1 MRPIRPL
8 SLLLSKSLRNIIM
21 PLPVDSKSITSK
33 FIGSKSFKMNSFNV
47 KSIGSQLLKPAL
59 ISGVVGLGV
68 VNMPA
73 QAATNNNGKINSTG
87 ENPTASLQLIGL
99 NDDDVS
105 LSNAEQANSA
115 DDLSDIADM
124 LESADQ
130 VDDSIDA
137 VADESALN
145 DESDVINTDIPA
157 EVAQVSLKAI
167 SPETLKTFVAVVD
180 LVRREYVDTVNDEE
194 LFSNA
199 MSGMLT
205 KLDSH
210 AEFLDAEAYENL
222 RAFTEGDVGDI
233 GIKVQYQPKVGYW
246 VITEVVDG
254 SPADKKGIAV
264 GDYLHQVDEFKLGED
279 EESNDIEQLLTG
291 IAGTQVDVV
300 TSKAGRRK
308 HTTTLQRN
316 HNHPQ
321 VIETRLVDGMAIVR
335 LPAFQNNSREKLLQG
350 LIDLD
355 APVKGVLLDMR
366 DNPGGVLASA
376 VSVASLFMT
385 NTDVVQVKGR
395 QSESRTLSTQGAALL
410 DTMPVVVLQNRY
422 SASAAEVL
430 ASSLQA
436 QKRATILGEVSYGKG
451 SVQSVIP
458 LNDEQAVKLTVAH
471 YMTASGKKIDGVGVA
486 PDVTLTGNESTW
498 EQQALDLLRQ
508 KALPSGVRFV
518 RKSQAANVPNQD
530 DTNTKV
536 VKNKVT
542 QNNTIIEH
550 VTEKPTEK
558 PAVKAK
564 P

>member
-1 MRPIRPL
+1 MRPIRHL
-8 SLLLSKSLRNIIM
+8 FLLRSKSLRNIIM
-21 PLPVDSKSITSK
+21 PLPVTSKSITSK
-33 FIGSKSFKMNSFNV
+33 SITSKSFKMKSFNV
-47 KSIGSQLLKPAL
+47 KLIGSQLLKPAL
-59 ISGVVGLGV
+59 ISSVVGLGV

-73 QAATNNNGKINSTG
+73 QAATNNNGKINNTG

-105 LSNAEQANSA
+105 LNNNEEANSA

-145 DESDVINTDIPA
+145 DESEVINTDIPA

-321 VIETRLVDGMAIVR
+321 VIETRLEDGMAIVR

-395 QSESRTLSTQGAALL
+395 QSDSRTLSTQGAALL

-486 PDVTLTGNESTW
+486 PDVTLTGSESTW
-498 EQQALDLLRQ
+498 EQQALDLLRK

-518 RKSQAANVPNQD
+518 RKPQAANNSNQD

-550 VTEKPTEK
+550 VTEKPT
-558 PAVKAK
+558 VKAK

>member
-1 MRPIRPL
+1 MRPISPL
-8 SLLLSKSLRNIIM
+8 LLLLSKSLRH
-21 PLPVDSKSITSK
+21 ITMTLY
-33 FIGSKSFKMNSFNV
+33 FGSKCSKIRFFSV
-47 KSIGSQLLKPAL
+47 KSISCQLLNPVL
-59 ISGVVGLGV
+59 ISGAVGLGMI
-68 VNMPA
+68 NTPT
-73 QAATNNNGKINSTG
+73 QAATNNNGKINNNGKS
-87 ENPTASLQLIGL
+87 PTASLQLISL
-99 NDDDVS
+99 NNDKS
-105 LSNAEQANSA
+105 LNNDEENNGT

-137 VADESALN
+137 IADESALN
-145 DESDVINTDIPA
+145 DESDIINTDIPA

-395 QSESRTLSTQGAALL
+395 QSDSHTLSTQGAALL
-410 DTMPVVVLQNRY
+410 DSMPVVVLQNRY

-430 ASSLQA
+430 AGSLQA

-518 RKSQAANVPNQD
+518 RKPQPANNPNQD
-530 DTNTKV
+530 DTKTKAI
-536 VKNKVT
+536 KNKVS

>member
-8 SLLLSKSLRNIIM
+8 SLLRSKSLRNIIM
-21 PLPVDSKSITSK
+21 PLPLDSKSTTSK
-33 FIGSKSFKMNSFNV
+33 SIASKSFKIKSFNV
-47 KSIGSQLLKPAL
+47 KLIGSQLLKPAL
-59 ISGVVGLGV
+59 ISSVVGLGV

-73 QAATNNNGKINSTG
+73 QAATNNNGKINNTG

-105 LSNAEQANSA
+105 LNNNEEANSA

-145 DESDVINTDIPA
+145 DESEVINTDIPA

-550 VTEKPTEK
+550 VTEKPT
-558 PAVKAK
+558 VKAK

>member
-8 SLLLSKSLRNIIM
+8 SLLRSKSLRNIIM
-21 PLPVDSKSITSK
+21 PLPVDSKSTTSK

-550 VTEKPTEK
+550 VTEKPT
-558 PAVKAK
+558 VKAK

>member
-1 MRPIRPL
+1 MRPTSPL
-8 SLLLSKSLRNIIM
+8 FLLLSKSLRY
-21 PLPVDSKSITSK
+21 ITMTLY
-33 FIGSKSFKMNSFNV
+33 FGSKCSKIRFFSV
-47 KSIGSQLLKPAL
+47 KSISCQLLNPVL
-59 ISGVVGLGV
+59 ISGVVGLGMI
-68 VNMPA
+68 NMPT
-73 QAATNNNGKINSTG
+73 QAATNNNGKINNNGKS
-87 ENPTASLQLIGL
+87 PTASLQLISL
-99 NDDDVS
+99 NNDKS
-105 LSNAEQANSA
+105 LNNDEENNGT

-137 VADESALN
+137 IADESALN
-145 DESDVINTDIPA
+145 DESDIINTDIPA

-376 VSVASLFMT
+376 VSVASLFMA

-395 QSESRTLSTQGAALL
+395 QSDSRTLSTQGAALL
-410 DTMPVVVLQNRY
+410 DSMPVVVLQNRY

-430 ASSLQA
+430 AGSLQA

-518 RKSQAANVPNQD
+518 RKPQAANNPNQD
-530 DTNTKV
+530 DTKTKAI
-536 VKNKVT
+536 KNKVS
-542 QNNTIIEH
+542 QNNKIIEH

>member
-8 SLLLSKSLRNIIM
+8 SLLRSKSLRNIIM
-21 PLPVDSKSITSK
+21 PLPLDSKSTTSK
-33 FIGSKSFKMNSFNV
+33 VIGSKSFKMKSFNV
-47 KSIGSQLLKPAL
+47 KLIGSQLLKPAL
-59 ISGVVGLGV
+59 ISSVVGLGV

-73 QAATNNNGKINSTG
+73 QAATNNNGKINNTG

-105 LSNAEQANSA
+105 LSNAKQVNNAA
-115 DDLSDIADM
+115 DLSDIADM

-436 QKRATILGEVSYGKG
+436 QKRATILGEVSYGQG

-550 VTEKPTEK
+550 VTEKPT
-558 PAVKAK
+558 VKAK

>member
-1 MRPIRPL
+1 MRPISPL
-8 SLLLSKSLRNIIM
+8 FLLLSKSLRH
-21 PLPVDSKSITSK
+21 ITMTLY
-33 FIGSKSFKMNSFNV
+33 FGSKCSKIRFFSV
-47 KSIGSQLLKPAL
+47 KSISCQLLNPIL
-59 ISGVVGLGV
+59 ISGAVGLGMI
-68 VNMPA
+68 NTPT
-73 QAATNNNGKINSTG
+73 QAATNNNGKINNNGKS
-87 ENPTASLQLIGL
+87 PTASLQLISL
-99 NDDDVS
+99 NNDKS
-105 LSNAEQANSA
+105 LNNDEENNGT
-115 DDLSDIADM
+115 DDLLDIADM

-137 VADESALN
+137 IADESALN
-145 DESDVINTDIPA
+145 DESDIINTDIPA

-395 QSESRTLSTQGAALL
+395 QSDSRTLSTQGAALL
-410 DTMPVVVLQNRY
+410 DSMPVVVLQNRY

-430 ASSLQA
+430 AGSLQA

-518 RKSQAANVPNQD
+518 RKPQAANNPNQD
-530 DTNTKV
+530 DTKTKAI
-536 VKNKVT
+536 KNKVT